1 LMRADA
7 VKAELGIAA
16 YSANLEAK
24 YEGEYAKIMQPGDGK
39 KN

>member
-1 LMRADA
+1 MRADA

-16 YSANLEAK
+16 YSANIEAK
-24 YEGEYAKIMQPGDGK
+24 YEGEYTKIMQPGDGK